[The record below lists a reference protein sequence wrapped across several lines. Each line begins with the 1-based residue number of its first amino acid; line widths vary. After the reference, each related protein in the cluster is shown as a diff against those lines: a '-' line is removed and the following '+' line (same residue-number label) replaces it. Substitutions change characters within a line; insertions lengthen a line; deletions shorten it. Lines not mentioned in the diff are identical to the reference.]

1 MNNRIGIIVILYNPS
16 DDDVENV
23 ITLSRD
29 NYTVVVDNSSSAT
42 KRLAEQ
48 ENMTYIPLLENRG
61 IAEAQ
66 NIGVRHLVKESARLL
81 AKENGEHLGEDG
93 VKYIVFLDQ
102 DSRSQ
107 KDYCERIVEEYQRVK
122 AREPRLALLG
132 PSMMNSVTQE
142 EYRPYVHRE
151 DFDDGGFSVR
161 HYMISSGSCVERSVI
176 DDVGLNDEALF
187 IDFVDFEWC
196 WRAESKGYVCG
207 ITRNVTMNHHVGQS
221 ELKIGGYRV
230 IISSPQRYYY
240 QYRNH
245 LWLCRRSYV
254 PLQWKITTGIKHI
267 ARLIYLPWVV
277 DDGKRVW
284 KNMLKGI
291 ADSFR

>member
-1 MNNRIGIIVILYNPS
+1 MENNMIDVVIVLYNPQPE
-16 DDDVENV
+16 DKAHVTAMAQHYAGV
-23 ITLSRD
+23 I
-29 NYTVVVDNSSSAT
+29 VDNSAVASMETSDGYIGRMKYVA
-42 KRLAEQ
+42 LC
-48 ENMTYIPLLENRG
+48 ENKG

-66 NIGVRHLVKESARLL
+66 NIGVRHLLEKCGAHLSEKE
-81 AKENGEHLGEDG
+81 

-102 DSRSQ
+102 DSRCQ
-107 KDYCERIVEEYQRVK
+107 LDYCERIVAEYERVK
-122 AREPRLALLG
+122 TREPRLAFLG
-132 PSMMNSVTQE
+132 PSMTNSVTNE
-142 EYRPYVHRE
+142 EYRPYVHPE
-151 DFDDGGFSVR
+151 HFDEGGFSAR
-161 HYMISSGSCVERSVI
+161 HYMISSGSCVETRVL

-207 ITRNVTMNHHVGQS
+207 VTRNVTLSHHVGQS
-221 ELKIGGYRV
+221 ELKIGTYRV
-230 IISSPQRYYY
+230 IVSSPQRYYY

-245 LWLCRRSYV
+245 LWLCCRSYV

-267 ARLIYLPWVV
+267 ARLIYLPWLVN
-277 DDGKRVW
+277 DGMRVW